1 MGSPISAMALKALL
15 ILAAIGLV
23 FSENSHCS
31 ANNANRDCTCGDK
44 AFFDCIEPVTDDQI
58 HTADFEECK
67 FQCDLFA
74 SFGACDWF
82 LFVNSGPDEN
92 CHLFGPGKESMADY
106 LSSCNLQGQP
116 TRRADDTCIMDPN
129 SAAGG
134 VICDPAAGKCPQG
147 CSACD
152 NADKCSGYVETGC
165 SMTDPGTQQ
174 VITLPVFEGC
184 QAQAISNGDTVDNII
199 TLFQGYD
206 SGSAQEKTNKIRLGS
221 PQLGGQC

>member
-1 MGSPISAMALKALL
+1 MALKALL

-82 LFVNSGPDEN
+82 LFVTAGPDEN

-106 LSSCNLQGQP
+106 LSSCNLVGGAL
-116 TRRADDTCIMDPN
+116 RN
-129 SAAGG
+129 SE
-134 VICDPAAGKCPQG
+134 
-147 CSACD
+147 
-152 NADKCSGYVETGC
+152 DKCIEDVPYCTSAGICPGGC
-165 SMTDPGTQQ
+165 AK
-174 VITLPVFEGC
+174 C
-184 QAQAISNGDTVDNII
+184 DT
-199 TLFQGYD
+199 
-206 SGSAQEKTNKIRLGS
+206 
-221 PQLGGQC
+221 